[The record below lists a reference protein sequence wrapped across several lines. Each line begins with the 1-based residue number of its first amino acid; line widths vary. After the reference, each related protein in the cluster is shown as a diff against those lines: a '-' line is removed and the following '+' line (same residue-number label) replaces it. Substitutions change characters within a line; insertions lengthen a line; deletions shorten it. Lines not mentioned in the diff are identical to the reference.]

1 MDETR
6 TFAMRFQ
13 ITDKLFNAR
22 SEGIDHAKFWKD
34 AFLTGRCI
42 VPGDALYEW
51 QENREGQ
58 EKPKV

>member
-1 MDETR
+1 
-6 TFAMRFQ
+6 MRFQ